1 MDETYLIDS
10 NPSIVP
16 SCSLLPHL
24 AYVHNERYNLVL
36 VLPEIKHCVCIVIM
50 LSKACKKPCGPQ
62 KICNPA
68 SGRCVLKS
76 GKLGRLLKSKKSR
89 SKSKLYKRRSKS
101 RTAKIPAKIEPVLV
115 PAQENL
121 IKRLP
126 PVVISGN
133 DIIIPVIRLANPV
146 DIFRPPGIG
155 SSSMLS
161 FKVSKNLLDRYSIP
175 NLTGFLNNNQVYL
188 EGLSSRQ
195 RIVLSGYTSK
205 GDELVNMYMKNETKD
220 LEEYILTYWGGWNV
234 DYTRNPLYYQLRD
247 LGCPENA
254 HAACFWTLQKDPSL
268 LIKTFMSAIKSY
280 ISELTEIF
288 NKSPKLTSPIT
299 VFRGVKNTYYK
310 TTNSD
315 IFQNKDFM
323 STTLSP
329 KVALRF
335 MNSASNCCFKQI
347 NLIPGARAIFIEPL
361 SRHPEEFEILLPP
374 GNRFVISEIEM
385 NLTQKAQGLDE
396 MRLLS
401 ELMLNHAKVSILQQV

>member
-1 MDETYLIDS
+1 M
-10 NPSIVP
+10 P
-16 SCSLLPHL
+16 
-24 AYVHNERYNLVL
+24 
-36 VLPEIKHCVCIVIM
+36 
-50 LSKACKKPCGPQ
+50 SKACKKPCGPQ

-76 GKLGRLLKSKKSR
+76 GKLGQLLKSKKSR
-89 SKSKLYKRRSKS
+89 SKSRSHKRRSKS
-101 RTAKIPAKIEPVLV
+101 RTVKVKVPMKIEPVLV
-115 PAQENL
+115 PVQENF

-126 PVVISGN
+126 PVMISGN
-133 DIIIPVIRLANPV
+133 DIIIPVIRLANPA
-146 DIFRPPGIG
+146 DMFQPPPGVG
-155 SSSMLS
+155 VSMLS
-161 FKVSKNLLDRYSIP
+161 FKVSTNLLDRYSIP
-175 NLTGFLNNNQVYL
+175 NLTEFLNNSQVYL

-205 GDELVNMYMKNETKD
+205 GDELVNMYMKNETKQ

-234 DYTRNPLYYQLRD
+234 DYTHNPFYYQLRD

-254 HAACFWTLQKDPSL
+254 HAACFWKFQKGPSL

-299 VFRGVKNTYYK
+299 VFKGVKNTYYK
-310 TTNSD
+310 TTNSG
-315 IFQNKDFM
+315 IFQNRDFM

-347 NLIPGARAIFIEPL
+347 NLIPGARAIFMEPL
-361 SRHPEEFEILLPP
+361 SQHPEEFEILLPP
-374 GNRFVISEIEM
+374 GNKFTISEIEM
-385 NLTQKAQGLDE
+385 NLNQKAQGLDE
-396 MRLLS
+396 TRLLS
-401 ELMLNHAKVSILQQV
+401 GLILDHTKVSILQQV